1 MHGRVYD
8 ERKEA
13 ETMYQIGEFSKM
25 TKLTVKTL
33 RYYDEA
39 GILTPSCREESGYR
53 LYSDTDY
60 EKAKLIVLLRGFDF
74 SIAELRD
81 IMEHYENR
89 DDLRYYL
96 AEKKVQIEARIR
108 DCRSLMRQMDAYLSL
123 PKQEENSMNYKVE
136 IRKLE
141 PVLIASVRFQGR
153 YEDTGKY
160 VARLFGAVKSRAAGA
175 PFNLYYDGE
184 YRENDADIEVCVP
197 VREPVSAA
205 GIESRRLP
213 AMEVIVTTH
222 VGPYDKLGDAYKAV
236 NDFAAENHLEMKT
249 PSRETYVK
257 GPGMIFKG
265 NPNKY
270 QTEIAVETV
279 R

>member
-1 MHGRVYD
+1 
-8 ERKEA
+8 
-13 ETMYQIGEFSKM
+13 MYQIGEFSKM
-25 TKLTVKTL
+25 TKLTVKAL

-60 EKAKLIVLLRGFDF
+60 GKAKLIVLLRGFGF

-81 IMEHYENR
+81 VMEHYENR

-96 AEKKVQIEARIR
+96 AEKKVQIEAHIR

-123 PKQEENSMNYKVE
+123 PEQEENSMSYKIE
-136 IRKLE
+136 IKKLE
-141 PVLIASVRFQGR
+141 PVLIASVRYQGR

-160 VARLFGAVKSRAAGA
+160 FAKLFGAVKNRAAGA

-197 VREPVSAA
+197 VRESVSAA
-205 GIESRRLP
+205 GVESRHLP
-213 AMEVIVTTH
+213 TMEVIVTTH
-222 VGPYDKLGDAYKAV
+222 VGPYDRLGDAYKAV
-236 NDFAAENHLEMKT
+236 SDFAAKNHLEMKT
-249 PSRETYVK
+249 PSRETYIK

-270 QTEIAVETV
+270 QTEIAVEIV